1 VSQPLTQPVTQ
12 AVTTAPGS
20 PRPIRVLH
28 VLNTL
33 QTGGAEYLV
42 LNIAKVFDRARFE
55 LLVASMEG
63 DGEIGAE
70 LRAAGVPT
78 FTLHRRKGLDA
89 TLVPKLVALCRRQH
103 IDVVHTHNVAPWLYA
118 GLAGRLAGAA
128 VCHTEH
134 SNLFT
139 NQRALKR
146 AERLLGFITR
156 AVICDGE
163 DVRRQLIEE
172 QGLSPRNVVTIYNG
186 VDTRLYGQAQGSRA
200 ALRSSA
206 GLPQDARVVGTV
218 ARLEPVKDQSTLLR
232 AFTQV
237 AAAEPSARLCLIGDG
252 SQRAALE
259 AQAAAPELAGRV
271 VFLGRRADVASLL
284 PLFDVFAL
292 SSTSEGLPL
301 TILEAMAAGLPVV
314 STAVGAI
321 PEVIVQGAGETGLLC
336 PPADPA
342 RLGAALLALVRDVPR
357 ARAMGQAGQR
367 RARAL
372 FDLREMTRRYEDLW
386 AAV

>member
-1 VSQPLTQPVTQ
+1 LSVSNR
-12 AVTTAPGS
+12 S
-20 PRPIRVLH
+20 PARIRVLH

-42 LNIAKVFDRARFE
+42 LNIAKVFDRTRFDF
-55 LLVASMEG
+55 LVASMEG
-63 DGEIGAE
+63 DGEIGEE
-70 LRAAGVPT
+70 LRRCGVPT

-89 TLVPKLVALCRRQH
+89 TLVPKLVALCRRER
-103 IDVVHTHNVAPWLYA
+103 IGVVHTHNVAPWLYA
-118 GLAGRLAGAA
+118 GVAARLAGAA

-134 SNLFT
+134 SNLFA

-186 VDTRLYGQAQGSRA
+186 VDTRLYGQPQANDARAVLRA
-200 ALRSSA
+200 AA
-206 GLPQDARVVGTV
+206 GIPKDARVVGTV

-232 AFTQV
+232 AFAQV
-237 AAAEPSARLCLIGDG
+237 AAAEPGARLCLVGDG
-252 SQRAALE
+252 SQRQALE
-259 AQAAAPELAGRV
+259 AQAAGPQLAGKV
-271 VFLGRRADVASLL
+271 TFLGRRADVASLL
-284 PLFDVFAL
+284 PLFDLFVL

-321 PEVIVQGAGETGLLC
+321 PEVIIEGQGAADTGLLC
-336 PPADPA
+336 PAGDADRLAAALLTVVRDPA
-342 RLGAALLALVRDVPR
+342 RAQ
-357 ARAMGQAGQR
+357 AMGEAGQR